1 VVDGELSLEALEDVA
16 DLARRS
22 LGDQV
27 SVSAVG
33 RTLTITAGVLRANQ
47 GTMPRAL
54 QLIISARNGRTAI
67 RAFED
72 LTQTSVGLFVGLGVG
87 AGFGVAMPTL
97 GVLINAGT
105 PGFAAAA
112 GVLVSAL
119 GGARFAFRRTVDK
132 KSRELRELVE
142 ELARFAEER
151 NRQAARA
158 AGALPP
164 GNSFRT

>member
-1 VVDGELSLEALEDVA
+1 M
-16 DLARRS
+16 
-22 LGDQV
+22 Q
-27 SVSAVG
+27 
-33 RTLTITAGVLRANQ
+33 LT
-47 GTMPRAL
+47 
-54 QLIISARNGRTAI
+54 ISARNGRTTI

-105 PGFAAAA
+105 PGFAVAAAA